1 MNSGRRGRTVH
12 DRHRAGYGRNAV
24 SGNAVPVLIG
34 LANNLM
40 RHPIELIQGLA
51 RVLADL
57 SEAFTLILISKD
69 GGARY

>member
-1 MNSGRRGRTVH
+1 M
-12 DRHRAGYGRNAV
+12 